1 MSKVQ
6 QMLSS
11 DEIDAAQIG
20 KLWMEAI
27 VDKLDLKGKPGSEIT
42 CQTVAD
48 SNITTLW
55 HKNQPVA
62 IAIRQRNDW
71 NWTALTMVEVEPMKI
86 DCSDLALSAT
96 QEKSS

>member
-6 QMLSS
+6 QMLSV

-20 KLWMEAI
+20 KMWMEAI
-27 VDKLDLKGKPGSEIT
+27 VEKLGLKGRPGSQIT
-42 CQTVAD
+42 CQNISDT
-48 SNITTLW
+48 NITTLW

-71 NWTALTMVEVEPMKI
+71 NWTALTTVEVEPMKAE
-86 DCSDLALSAT
+86 LYPLSPQARGA
-96 QEKSS
+96 SHD

>member
-6 QMLSS
+6 QMMAM
-11 DEIDAAQIG
+11 DEIEVASIG
-20 KLWMEAI
+20 QMWMEAI
-27 VDKLDLKGKPGSEIT
+27 VNKLGLKGKPGSEIT
-42 CQTVAD
+42 CQNVTD

-71 NWTALTMVEVEPMKI
+71 NWCVLTLVEVEPMKASPFSSPK
-86 DCSDLALSAT
+86 SDGAT
-96 QEKSS
+96 